1 MPTTLPPAL
10 IRLARIVAV
19 AVIIGVGISELW
31 FAVTGWT
38 QSDATAYWHAA
49 QRLREGQPLYPV
61 VSDVEASDVYRYAPW
76 FAWLAVPFTFLPVQ
90 VAGAIWSAVLVGAS
104 VLAVVPLAR
113 RRAWLQVAFFF
124 PILIGISAYGNVQ
137 ALMIAPLAWFIGGR
151 SGPLWV
157 GIAASLK
164 IFPILYVLTYL
175 GRGQWVRALVAVAVA
190 ALLWAP
196 ALFLDMHGYV
206 TDVGQAGLFGSTIAY
221 YLVAGVC
228 VAAAVVLS
236 RTRFGWLSSAVA
248 VILVASRFF
257 IYDLTYFL
265 AGTSKV
271 SLKVGTTGIAEAP
284 EDLGQTHPA

>member
-1 MPTTLPPAL
+1 MTLPPAI

-49 QRLREGQPLYPV
+49 QRLRASQPLYPV

-90 VAGAIWSAVLVGAS
+90 IAAAIWSAILVAAS

-113 RRAWLQVAFFF
+113 QNAWLQVAFFF

-137 ALMIAPLAWFIGGR
+137 ALMIASLAWFVGRR

-164 IFPILYVLTYL
+164 IFPILFVLTYL
-175 GRGQWVRALVAVAVA
+175 GRREWLRAIAGLVVA

-196 ALFLDMHGYV
+196 ALFLDMRGYV
-206 TDVGQAGLFGSTIAY
+206 TDVGQAGLFGAAVAY
-221 YLVAGVC
+221 YIVAGVC
-228 VAAAVVLS
+228 VVTAVVLA
-236 RTRFGWLSSAVA
+236 RTRFAWVASAIA

-257 IYDLTYFL
+257 IYDLTYLL
-265 AGTSKV
+265 ADSSEERT
-271 SLKVGTTGIAEAP
+271 P
-284 EDLGQTHPA
+284 D

>member
-1 MPTTLPPAL
+1 MMLPPAI
-10 IRLARIVAV
+10 IRLARIVAM

-38 QSDATAYWHAA
+38 QSDATAYLHAA

-90 VAGAIWSAVLVGAS
+90 VAGAMWSGVLVGAS

-113 RRAWLQVAFFF
+113 QQAWLQVAFFF

-137 ALMIAPLAWFIGGR
+137 ALMIAPLAWFIGRR

-164 IFPILYVLTYL
+164 IFPILFLLTYL
-175 GRGQWVRALVAVAVA
+175 GRREWLKAIVSMGVAG
-190 ALLWAP
+190 LLWAP
-196 ALFLDMHGYV
+196 VLFVDMRGYV
-206 TDVGQAGLFGSTIAY
+206 TDVGQAGLFGS
-221 YLVAGVC
+221 
-228 VAAAVVLS
+228 AAVHYIIAGMCLVGAVILA
-236 RTRFGWLSSAVA
+236 RMRYAWLSSAVA

-257 IYDLTYFL
+257 IYDLTYLL
-265 AGTSKV
+265 AAT
-271 SLKVGTTGIAEAP
+271 P
-284 EDLGQTHPA
+284 EGRSEERTAG

>member
-1 MPTTLPPAL
+1 VPTTLPPAL

-90 VAGAIWSAVLVGAS
+90 VAGAMWSAVLVGAS

-113 RRAWLQVAFFF
+113 QQAWLQVVFFF

-137 ALMIAPLAWFIGGR
+137 ALMIAPLAWFIGRR

-164 IFPILYVLTYL
+164 IFPILFAVTYL
-175 GRGQWVRALVAVAVA
+175 GRGQWLHALAAVAVA
-190 ALLWAP
+190 GLLWAP
-196 ALFLDMHGYV
+196 ALFYDLHGYV
-206 TDVGQAGLFGSTIAY
+206 TDVGQAGLFGSTTVY
-221 YLVAGVC
+221 YLLAAACV
-228 VAAAVVLS
+228 VAALVMARRS
-236 RTRFGWLSSAVA
+236 HGWLASALA
-248 VILVASRFF
+248 VILAAPRFF
-257 IYDLTYFL
+257 IYDLTYLL
-265 AGTSKV
+265 AAT
-271 SLKVGTTGIAEAP
+271 AERRSEERTA
-284 EDLGQTHPA
+284 G

>member
-1 MPTTLPPAL
+1 VPITLPPAI

-49 QRLREGQPLYPV
+49 QRLRESQPLYPV

-90 VAGAIWSAVLVGAS
+90 IAGAIWSAILVAAS

-113 RRAWLQVAFFF
+113 QQAWLQVAFFF

-137 ALMIAPLAWFIGGR
+137 ALMIAPMAWSVDRR
-151 SGPLWV
+151 SGPVWV

-164 IFPILYVLTYL
+164 IFPILFVLTYL
-175 GRGQWVRALVAVAVA
+175 GRREWRKAIAAVVVAT
-190 ALLWAP
+190 LLWAP
-196 ALFLDMHGYV
+196 ALFLNMRGYV
-206 TDVGQAGLFGSTIAY
+206 TDVGQAGLFSSAVVY
-221 YLVAGVC
+221 YLVAGAC
-228 VAAAVVLS
+228 VLAAVVLA
-236 RTRFGWLSSAVA
+236 RTRFAWVASAIA
-248 VILVASRFF
+248 VILGASRFF
-257 IYDLTYFL
+257 IYDLTYLL
-265 AGTSKV
+265 AATRR
-271 SLKVGTTGIAEAP
+271 EP
-284 EDLGQTHPA
+284 